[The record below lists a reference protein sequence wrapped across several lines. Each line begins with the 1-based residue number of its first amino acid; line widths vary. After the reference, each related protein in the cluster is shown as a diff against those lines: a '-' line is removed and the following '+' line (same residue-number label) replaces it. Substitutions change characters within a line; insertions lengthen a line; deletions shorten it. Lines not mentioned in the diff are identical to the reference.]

1 MSSLTPTIAFNA
13 RLFWL
18 STRNSEARSAFNIV
32 LHSSSNFEREK
43 KVNKKPIIRSI
54 ALIIVFCAVGFILFT
69 DNVRTVQILGL
80 FACGAV
86 VGATLTSIKVAIK
99 SKKNTE

>member
-1 MSSLTPTIAFNA
+1 M
-13 RLFWL
+13 
-18 STRNSEARSAFNIV
+18 
-32 LHSSSNFEREK
+32 
-43 KVNKKPIIRSI
+43 NKKPIIRSI

-86 VGATLTSIKVAIK
+86 VGASLNNIMIAFKTKEKT
-99 SKKNTE
+99 